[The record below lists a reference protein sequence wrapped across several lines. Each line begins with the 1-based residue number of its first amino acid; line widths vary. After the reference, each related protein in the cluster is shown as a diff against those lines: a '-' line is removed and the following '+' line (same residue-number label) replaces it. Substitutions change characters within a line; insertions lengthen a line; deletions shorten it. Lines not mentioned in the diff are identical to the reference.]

1 MNLLQLLTKSIEFT
15 AWRREMVANKKLDFK
30 GTKDGFII
38 QISGYGSFEEIVEEI
53 KVKLE
58 IADSFFKSAEIVGV
72 DGFNFNIREKKIL
85 KHVIEKQYGLSV
97 IALETL
103 SKTVVT
109 APKAKRQAVP
119 KIIKN
124 DDTKFI
130 KGTIRSGR
138 REEHSGNIVVLG
150 DVNPGA
156 ELIAGGNIVVM
167 GSLRGVAH
175 AGYPK
180 DEDAFVASLAFNP
193 VQLRIGQII
202 TRPPE
207 EAELPEGPEIAYIKN
222 GMIVIEPYL

>member
-1 MNLLQLLTKSIEFT
+1 
-15 AWRREMVANKKLDFK
+15 MVANKKLDFK
-30 GTKDGFII
+30 GTKDGFVIHFT
-38 QISGYGSFEEIVEEI
+38 SFSSFEEVVEQI
-53 KVKLE
+53 KLKLE
-58 IADSFFKSAEIVGV
+58 TADSFFKNAEIVGV

-85 KHVIEKQYGLSV
+85 KHVIEKQFGLSV
-97 IALETL
+97 VSLESVSKVTAEPRPR
-103 SKTVVT
+103 KTVVPT
-109 APKAKRQAVP
+109 VRKSPKA
-119 KIIKN
+119 

-156 ELIAGGNIVVM
+156 ELVAGGNIVVM

-180 DEDAFVASLAFNP
+180 NEEAFVASLVFNP
-193 VQLRIGQII
+193 VQLRIGEII

-207 EAELPEGPEIAYIKN
+207 EEEMPENPEIAYIKN
-222 GMIVIEPYL
+222 GMIVIEAYL

>member
-1 MNLLQLLTKSIEFT
+1 
-15 AWRREMVANKKLDFK
+15 MVANKKLDFK
-30 GTKDGFII
+30 GTKDGFVIYVA
-38 QISGYGSFEEIVEEI
+38 GYGLFEDIVEQI
-53 KVKLE
+53 KMKLDN
-58 IADSFFKSAEIVGV
+58 ADSFFKSAEIVGV

-97 IALETL
+97 VSLETVSKTAVSSTMAPVKPRRPVVPAARKL
-103 SKTVVT
+103 SK
-109 APKAKRQAVP
+109 
-119 KIIKN
+119 N
-124 DDTKFI
+124 EDTKFI

-180 DEDAFVASLAFNP
+180 NSEAFVASFVFNP
-193 VQLRIGQII
+193 VQLRIGEII

-207 EAELPEGPEIAYIKN
+207 EEDTPENPEIAYIKN

>member
-1 MNLLQLLTKSIEFT
+1 
-15 AWRREMVANKKLDFK
+15 MVAQKKLDFK
-30 GTKDGFII
+30 GTKDGFLIHV
-38 QISGYGSFEEIVEEI
+38 SGYGSFEEIVKAI

-58 IADSFFKSAEIVGV
+58 NADSFFKSAEIVGV
-72 DGFNFNIREKKIL
+72 DGFSFNIREKKIL
-85 KHVIEKQYGLSV
+85 KAVIEKQYGLSV
-97 IALETL
+97 VSLETY
-103 SKTVVT
+103 SNAVTPPKKTVQKPE
-109 APKAKRQAVP
+109 ALAARKLS
-119 KIIKN
+119 KN

-175 AGYPK
+175 AGFPK
-180 DEDAFVASLAFNP
+180 NGEAFVASLVFNP
-193 VQLRIGQII
+193 VQLRIGEII

-207 EAELPEGPEIAYIKN
+207 EADTPDNPEIAYIKN

>member
-1 MNLLQLLTKSIEFT
+1 
-15 AWRREMVANKKLDFK
+15 MVANKKLDFK
-30 GTKDGFII
+30 GTKDGFVIN
-38 QISGYGSFEEIVEEI
+38 ISGYGSFEEIVEAI

-58 IADSFFKSAEIVGV
+58 NADSFFKSAEIVGV

-97 IALETL
+97 VALETL
-103 SKTVVT
+103 SKTVAAAPRPKKPAIPT
-109 APKAKRQAVP
+109 ARKLS
-119 KIIKN
+119 KN

-130 KGTIRSGR
+130 KGTMRSGR
-138 REEHSGNIVVLG
+138 REEHSGNIVILG

-156 ELIAGGNIVVM
+156 EIIAGGNIIVM

-180 DEDAFVASLAFNP
+180 NEEAFVASFVFNP
-193 VQLRIGQII
+193 VQLRIGEII

-207 EAELPEGPEIAYIKN
+207 EAELPEDPEIAYIKN

>member
-1 MNLLQLLTKSIEFT
+1 
-15 AWRREMVANKKLDFK
+15 MVANKKLDFK
-30 GTKDGFII
+30 GTKDGFLIHL
-38 QISGYGSFEEIVEEI
+38 SGYSSFEEILEEI

-58 IADSFFKSAEIVGV
+58 NSDSFFKSAEIVGV

-85 KHVIEKQYGLSV
+85 KQIIEKQYGLSV
-97 IALETL
+97 VALETV
-103 SKTVVT
+103 SKTSVST
-109 APKAKRQAVP
+109 PRTRKTSVP
-119 KIIKN
+119 VARKSVSN

-167 GSLRGVAH
+167 GSLRGIAH
-175 AGYPK
+175 AGFPK
-180 DEDAFVASLAFNP
+180 NEEAIIASLVFNP
-193 VQLRIGQII
+193 VQIRIGEII

-207 EAELPEGPEIAYIKN
+207 EAELPEGPEVAYIKN

>member
-1 MNLLQLLTKSIEFT
+1 
-15 AWRREMVANKKLDFK
+15 MVANKKLDFK

-38 QISGYGSFEEIVEEI
+38 HISGYGNFEEIVEAI

-58 IADSFFKSAEIVGV
+58 NADSFFKSAEIVGV

-85 KHVIEKQYGLSV
+85 KHVIEKQFGLSV
-97 IALETL
+97 VALETI
-103 SKTVVT
+103 SKTVA
-109 APKAKRQAVP
+109 APKPKKPAIPTAR

-175 AGYPK
+175 AGFPK
-180 DEDAFVASLAFNP
+180 NEEAFVASLVFNP
-193 VQLRIGQII
+193 VQLRIGEII

-207 EAELPEGPEIAYIKN
+207 EAELPEDPEIAYIKN